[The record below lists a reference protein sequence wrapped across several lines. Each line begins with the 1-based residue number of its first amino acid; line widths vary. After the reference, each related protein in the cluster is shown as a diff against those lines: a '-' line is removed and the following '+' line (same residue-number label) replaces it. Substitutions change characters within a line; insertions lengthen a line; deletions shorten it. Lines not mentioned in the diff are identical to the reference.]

1 MKKFNLIDDLYIHPT
16 PGGAFYAITEPEID
30 PSRKLIHSLLQQKST
45 APLTLEGLK
54 QWVGMDD
61 DDGAMGLLHHI
72 QNLGWVQGLESPL
85 QSNDAPLE
93 ELLPDMLKVLSD
105 SGKVLLADS
114 MGFYLASSG
123 FPHEVAEELSALSA
137 ELANLHER
145 RSGLLINNL
154 GLSGSTWAIVDA
166 VGHSKVGFWPLY
178 IGGQRFVLVISG
190 VPHLNSPNFVELVW
204 ALFLRY
210 TASIQQDGKQ
220 VA

>member
-1 MKKFNLIDDLYIHPT
+1 MKKFNLIDNLYIHPT
-16 PGGAFYAITEPEID
+16 PGGSFYAISTPEID
-30 PSRKLIHSLLQQKST
+30 PSRRLIRSLLQQKST
-45 APLTLEGLK
+45 PPLTLENLK

-61 DDGAMGLLHHI
+61 DDAMGLLHHI

-105 SGKVLLADS
+105 NGKVLLADS

-154 GLSGSTWAIVDA
+154 GLNGSTWAIVDA

-178 IGGQRFVLVISG
+178 IGDQRFVLVMSG

-204 ALFLRY
+204 TLFLRY
-210 TASIQQDGKQ
+210 APVAQPEGKQ